1 MWEHGGL
8 SRWSNGIRT
17 SSTSLFQDISPSERI
32 IWESFSLEPSM
43 GISIIV
49 SSPTRIQHV
58 WNFPGKG
65 KTKWTRSVD
74 EGGRSL
80 RMDNSKGESIFTKGM
95 TQGLWQKKRD
105 EQTGTP
111 VLESYVGVLAGF
123 PPGQY
128 ALIPH
133 QYSSK
138 YDSCPRCLT

>member
-49 SSPTRIQHV
+49 SSPTRIQNV

-65 KTKWTRSVD
+65 RTKWTRSVD

-80 RMDNSKGESIFTKGM
+80 RLDNSRGEFIFMKAM
-95 TQGLWQKKRD
+95 TQDSLRTN
-105 EQTGTP
+105 EQPGTP
-111 VLESYVGVLAGF
+111 VLE
-123 PPGQY
+123 
-128 ALIPH
+128 
-133 QYSSK
+133 
-138 YDSCPRCLT
+138 